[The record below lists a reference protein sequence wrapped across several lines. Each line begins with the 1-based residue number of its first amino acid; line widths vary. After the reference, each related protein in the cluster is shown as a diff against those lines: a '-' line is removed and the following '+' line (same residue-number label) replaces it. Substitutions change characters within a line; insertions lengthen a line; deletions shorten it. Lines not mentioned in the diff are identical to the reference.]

1 MIAAKP
7 ADPIGRII
15 QSTVEFG
22 RIMRHQLICAP
33 GAQVNFVQ
41 IHALMVIGEQSGITM
56 KELATGMHVTSP
68 SATSLVN
75 RLVKLKWVD
84 RKHDTK
90 NRKLVR
96 LKLTPKGAAELK
108 NKQEARAKV
117 LRELFGFL
125 SSTEQETLAAIH
137 EKLIHAY
144 HVSHSSLSPS
154 RL

>member
-22 RIMRHQLICAP
+22 RIMRHQMMCAP
-33 GAQVNFVQ
+33 GEQMNFVQ
-41 IHALMVIGEQSGITM
+41 IHALMVIAEQPGITM

-96 LKLTPKGAAELK
+96 LKLTAKGASELK
-108 NKQEARAKV
+108 AKQEARGKI
-117 LRELFGFL
+117 LRELFGYL

-144 HVSHSSLSPS
+144 HSSSSRHSPS
-154 RL
+154 RS